1 MVCTLKF
8 VYFQMNST
16 KMASHVT
23 VTLVAAILVS
33 LYHI

>member
-8 VYFQMNST
+8 AYFQINNT

-23 VTLVAAILVS
+23 IALAAAILVS